1 MQEPILERLATQLE
15 RAASVVDSGAAVRK
29 LDEWV
34 AATNR

>member
-1 MQEPILERLATQLE
+1 VQRLRDAVDI
-15 RAASVVDSGAAVRK
+15 AALAVDSGAAAAK